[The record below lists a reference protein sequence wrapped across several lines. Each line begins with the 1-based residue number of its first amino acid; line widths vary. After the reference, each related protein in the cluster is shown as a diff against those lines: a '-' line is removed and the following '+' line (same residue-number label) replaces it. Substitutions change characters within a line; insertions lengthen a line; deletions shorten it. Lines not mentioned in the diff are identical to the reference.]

1 MYSKLNSYGTDML
14 RSEFIMEDQGL
25 GKIPS
30 AVRTVGSILLFNSN
44 INPYKNYQALD
55 NLVSTG
61 RFILFIYDIIYDIF
75 YSLLILILEQK
86 NLKKMLPVV

>member
-1 MYSKLNSYGTDML
+1 MLTKVNSYGTEML

-30 AVRTVGSILLFNSN
+30 SAKSVASILLFNSN

-61 RFILFIYDIIYDIF
+61 RSVVLFPIIPLFIQ
-75 YSLLILILEQK
+75 S
-86 NLKKMLPVV
+86 